1 MKKITLIVLLLST
14 FTILFAQAPQKMSYQ
29 SVIRKTDGTLVINTL
44 VNVKISILQGS
55 ASGTATYVETQT
67 ATTNTNGLATIAIG
81 GGAPVTGTFAG
92 VNWGTGTYF
101 IKTETDPTGGTNYT
115 IGGTSQLL
123 SVPYALYAGSS
134 QNKGKTSIL
143 LTGKISDA
151 QAAAQ
156 IAAESGPYTE
166 NVYIQDTNGLTTVDL
181 SPITNLVNLVI
192 TKNNNLATINLTG
205 LAYIFDS
212 FIIEGNNALS
222 TLSVPV
228 LKSVTS
234 GGDSDFSIRN
244 NPSFTSISFP
254 SLTNTAGSFDI
265 NYNTALISAS
275 FPVLTTAYYI
285 GIRDNALITSIS
297 FPMLGISEE
306 LSISANSSLTSI
318 GLPML
323 SSCGEISLSG
333 NALPSSQIN
342 TLLNKLLTVTRTSGN
357 YTSLSGQKPPAP
369 PTGQGITDKATLI
382 NAGNNVYTD

>member
-1 MKKITLIVLLLST
+1 MKKITLIVLLLCY

-29 SVIRKTDGTLVINTL
+29 SVIRKTDGTLVTNTL
-44 VNVKISILQGS
+44 VNIKISILQGS
-55 ASGTATYVETQT
+55 ASGTASYVETQAT
-67 ATTNTNGLATIAIG
+67 TTNTNGLATIAIG
-81 GGAPVTGTFAG
+81 GGTPVTGTFAG
-92 VNWGTGTYF
+92 INWETGTYF

-115 IGGTSQLL
+115 ISGTSQLL

-192 TKNNNLATINLTG
+192 TKNSNLATINLTN

-234 GGDSDFSIRN
+234 GGDSDFSISN
-244 NPSFTSISFP
+244 NPSLTSISFL

-265 NYNTALISAS
+265 DYNTALISAL
-275 FPVLTTAYYI
+275 FPVLKTANYI
-285 GIRDNALITSIS
+285 GIRHNALITSIS
-297 FPMLGISEE
+297 FPMLASIEE
-306 LSISANSSLTSI
+306 VSINDNLSLTSI

-323 SSCGEISLSG
+323 SSCFSISFGG
-333 NALPSSQIN
+333 NSLPSSQIN
-342 TLLNKLLTVTRTSGN
+342 TLLNKLLTVTPTTGK
-357 YTSLSGQKPPAP
+357 YISLSGQKPSAP
-369 PTGQGITDKATLI
+369 PTGQGITDKTTLI
-382 NAGNNVYTD
+382 NAGNTVYTD